1 MNCSVVERPSIADGT
16 CAMQLPAGAGPAY
29 PAEALRRGQAGQVR
43 VEFMVPEARARPSQA
58 AVVASSG
65 FESLD
70 RAAVEFLSATIIH
83 TNCPGVLMIAPV
95 EFRLQD

>member
-1 MNCSVVERPSIADGT
+1 
-16 CAMQLPAGAGPAY
+16 
-29 PAEALRRGQAGQVR
+29 
-43 VEFMVPEARARPSQA
+43 MVPEARARPSQA

-65 FESLD
+65 FELLD
-70 RAAVEFLSATIIH
+70 RAAVEFLSGTIIH